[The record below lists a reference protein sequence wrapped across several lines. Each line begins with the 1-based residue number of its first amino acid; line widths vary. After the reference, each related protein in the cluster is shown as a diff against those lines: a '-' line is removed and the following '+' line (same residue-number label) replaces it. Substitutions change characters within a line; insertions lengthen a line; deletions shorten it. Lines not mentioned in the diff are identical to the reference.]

1 MLPVLSEFGLAA
13 RNLFRQPFRSII
25 ALSAIFFGVVAL
37 LLSGGFI
44 EWIFFAMREATVYSR
59 LGHIQVTRE
68 SVDGKRNPS
77 FSLLPDR
84 SPEFTRIASV
94 PGVRLI
100 TERLVFS
107 GLISRGENTV
117 PFLGEG
123 VDPKKEES
131 LSRLL
136 HIVKGRGLS
145 EGDTSGV
152 ILGQGLAVNL
162 GADVGDQVVL
172 LSTTDSGSING
183 IEARVRGLFFTVS
196 KQYDDAALRISVT
209 SAKNLLRVSGAH
221 TWVVLLD
228 KTEDTQNVLA
238 ALKKQFSQRSQNL
251 RFTPWNELADFYNK
265 TVALYSRQMNVVEMI
280 IALIIVLSIANTMTR
295 TVLERTGE
303 IGTLMA
309 LGHRRRKILRLFLA
323 EGLMLGLAGGLL
335 GISIGWLLA
344 TAISFVGIPM
354 PPAPGMSTGFS
365 GEIRLTAGLVTTAF
379 VIAVSTTIMASIYP
393 AWKASR
399 LNVVDALRHNR

>member
-1 MLPVLSEFGLAA
+1 
-13 RNLFRQPFRSII
+13 
-25 ALSAIFFGVVAL
+25 
-37 LLSGGFI
+37 
-44 EWIFFAMREATVYSR
+44 
-59 LGHIQVTRE
+59 
-68 SVDGKRNPS
+68 
-77 FSLLPDR
+77 
-84 SPEFTRIASV
+84 
-94 PGVRLI
+94 
-100 TERLVFS
+100 
-107 GLISRGENTV
+107 
-117 PFLGEG
+117 
-123 VDPKKEES
+123 
-131 LSRLL
+131 
-136 HIVKGRGLS
+136 
-145 EGDTSGV
+145 
-152 ILGQGLAVNL
+152 
-162 GADVGDQVVL
+162 
-172 LSTTDSGSING
+172 
-183 IEARVRGLFFTVS
+183 VS